1 MRNDLG
7 DFFVNKLYTFCLQMI
22 TEKSPKNPL
31 YFECENCAYITSN
44 KKDYNKHLTTAKHK
58 KFTEFTGNPLKYQ
71 SEFICENCNK
81 QYKSRMGIW
90 KHQKKCSP
98 KQKPTEETPIE
109 TSEETP
115 IETSENTPMMP
126 DMSVFIELLK
136 QNQEFKELMIEQ
148 SKQIQD
154 TQQENQELQ
163 KQLIA
168 AVKTNGSHIENQT
181 NINNNNQ
188 KFNLNF
194 FLNEQCKDAINMSD
208 FLENMELN
216 IEDLTETGRLGYA
229 GGISRILV
237 NKLQELD
244 IYKRP
249 LHCTDMKRE
258 VLYIKEND
266 EWEKQANSKE
276 KMDTIINKV
285 ANKNCKIIPQWI
297 DEHPEYQVFDTIDN
311 MDYMNLCN
319 VALGGIGEQENRQ
332 YRDKIVK
339 NVIKEIL
346 VDKM

>member
-1 MRNDLG
+1 M
-7 DFFVNKLYTFCLQMI
+7 VNKKPQKTPNDYV
-22 TEKSPKNPL
+22 
-31 YFECENCAYITSN
+31 CESCNFISSN
-44 KKDYNKHLTTAKHK
+44 KKDFMRHLSTAKHQMRINGNK
-58 KFTEFTGNPLKYQ
+58 KTPNNPKHICSHCDKEFNHLSGL
-71 SEFICENCNK
+71 
-81 QYKSRMGIW
+81 SR
-90 KHQKKCSP
+90 HTKKCTP
-98 KQKPTEETPIE
+98 KQEPTEETPIE
-109 TSEETP
+109 TYQTSP
-115 IETSENTPMMP
+115 IIH
-126 DMSVFIELLK
+126 DQSVIIELLK

-148 SKQIQD
+148 SKQ
-154 TQQENQELQ
+154 NQELQ
-163 KQLIA
+163 KQLIEA
-168 AVKTNGSHIENQT
+168 TKAGGSHIENQT

-244 IYKRP
+244 VYKRP
-249 LHCTDMKRE
+249 VHCTDMKRE
-258 VLYIKEND
+258 TLYIKDND
-266 EWEKQANSKE
+266 EWEKQTNSKE
-276 KMDTIINKV
+276 KMQTIINKV

-297 DEHPEYQVFDTIDN
+297 DEHPEYQVFDILDN

-332 YRDKIVK
+332 YRDKIVRS
-339 NVIKEIL
+339 VVKEIL

>member
-1 MRNDLG
+1 MTNEKNAKKSKSFYCNNC
-7 DFFVNKLYTFCLQMI
+7 DFKCIKLSNWNAHI
-22 TEKSPKNPL
+22 T
-31 YFECENCAYITSN
+31 TR
-44 KKDYNKHLTTAKHK
+44 KHK
-58 KFTEFTGNPLKYQ
+58 IRTTTKNDEGKNSQKMPHHNKVYMCACGREFKHASSLWNH
-71 SEFICENCNK
+71 K
-81 QYKSRMGIW
+81 Q
-90 KHQKKCSP
+90 KCTP
-98 KQKPTEETPIE
+98 KQEPTEETPTE
-109 TSEETP
+109 TREDAP
-115 IETSENTPMMP
+115 IMP

-154 TQQENQELQ
+154 TQQENQQLQ
-163 KQLIA
+163 KQLIE
-168 AVKTNGSHIENQT
+168 AVKTSGSHIENQT
-181 NINNNNQ
+181 NNNNQ